1 MQNKQKIC
9 VPVVL
14 APQTQIHYNNHMEPK
29 IKSTGKTY
37 IEHDRHDI
45 EEFREIVHILC
56 DKDEGCPWDSA
67 QTIES
72 LKPCLINETAEVID
86 AIDRDDHENLCEEL
100 GDVLLQVVIQSEFAE
115 RYGWFS
121 FDDVV
126 QGVADKMIRRHP
138 HVFTE
143 EHFESVDA
151 IRDRWFEI
159 KAKEK
164 EQKRQKQPE

>member
-1 MQNKQKIC
+1 
-9 VPVVL
+9 
-14 APQTQIHYNNHMEPK
+14 MEPK

-37 IEHDRHDI
+37 IEKDRHDI
-45 EEFREIVHILC
+45 DEFREIVHILC
-56 DKDEGCPWDSA
+56 NKDEGCPWDSS

-72 LKPCLINETAEVID
+72 LKPCLINETNEVIE
-86 AIDRDDHENLCEEL
+86 AIEHDDHENLCEEL

-115 RYGWFS
+115 RYGWFN

-143 EHFESVDA
+143 EQFDSVDA
-151 IRDRWFEI
+151 IRDRWYAI

-164 EQKRQKQPE
+164 EEKKKQPK

>member
-1 MQNKQKIC
+1 M
-9 VPVVL
+9 
-14 APQTQIHYNNHMEPK
+14 
-29 IKSTGKTY
+29 
-37 IEHDRHDI
+37 
-45 EEFREIVHILC
+45 
-56 DKDEGCPWDSA
+56 
-67 QTIES
+67 
-72 LKPCLINETAEVID
+72 
-86 AIDRDDHENLCEEL
+86 
-100 GDVLLQVVIQSEFAE
+100 LLQVVIQSEFAE

-164 EQKRQKQPE
+164 EAKQKQPE